1 MENNIIKSDRI
12 LRLPEVIRR
21 VGLKRSSI
29 YNRMK
34 DGTFPKSSSL
44 GGNSVGWLE
53 SDIIAWMQ
61 KQFSKGYNF

>member
-1 MENNIIKSDRI
+1 MENIITKSDRI
-12 LRLPEVIRR
+12 LRLPEVIKR

-53 SDIIAWMQ
+53 SDITAWMQ
-61 KQFSKGYNF
+61 KQFSKG